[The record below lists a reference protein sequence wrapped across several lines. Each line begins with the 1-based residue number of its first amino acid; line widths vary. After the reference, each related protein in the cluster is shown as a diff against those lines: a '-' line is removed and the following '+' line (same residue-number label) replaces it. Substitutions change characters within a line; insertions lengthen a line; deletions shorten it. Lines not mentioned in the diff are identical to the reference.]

1 LNDQTFQSKEE
12 TEMKLYGASDLHSNN
27 SVTVV
32 SDEQD
37 HVVYEKRLPNDLALI
52 TQQLA
57 SYRDSLEGI
66 VIESTYNGY
75 WLVDGLMDQGH
86 KVHLANTAAI
96 QQYEGLKYTDDPYDA
111 RWLAHLLR
119 LGILPQGYIYPKE
132 HRPVRDLLRKR
143 CQMVRQRTMNLLS
156 IQNLFSRNTGGSM
169 SANRVKRLDSKEID
183 ELVSN
188 ADLALAI
195 KSNLAMLQCA
205 DGQIDL
211 LEKTIVG
218 RVKLKPE
225 FELLKTTPGIGHT
238 LSLTI
243 MLETGDI
250 SRFATVREYASYCR
264 CVGSKKISNGKKKGS
279 GNTKNG
285 NKYLAWAYVEAANF
299 AVRYNAKIRSFYQK
313 KKAKTNAIS
322 AIKAVAHKLCR
333 ACYYIMKDQVAFDVS
348 KAFA

>member
-1 LNDQTFQSKEE
+1 LSDQTFQPKEE
-12 TEMKLYGASDLHSNN
+12 TEMKLYGAIDLHSNN
-27 SVTVV
+27 NVTVV

-37 HVVYEKRLPNDLALI
+37 HVVYEKRLPNDLSLI
-52 TQQLA
+52 VEQLSA
-57 SYRDSLEGI
+57 YRESLQGI
-66 VIESTYNGY
+66 VVESTYNWY
-75 WLVDGLMDQGH
+75 WLVDGLMDDGH
-86 KVHLANTAAI
+86 KIHLANTAAI
-96 QQYEGLKYTDDPYDA
+96 QQYEGLKYTDDQYDA

-143 CQMVRQRTMNLLS
+143 GQMVRQRTANLLS

-169 SANRVKRLDSKEID
+169 KANRVKTLHSKEVE
-183 ELVSN
+183 ELVAN
-188 ADLALAI
+188 PDLALAI
-195 KSNLAMLQCA
+195 KANLAMLQCA
-205 DGQIDL
+205 DEQINI
-211 LEKTIVG
+211 LEKSVID

-225 FELLKTTPGIGHT
+225 FRLLTTTPGIGHI
-238 LSLTI
+238 LALTI

-250 SRFATVREYASYCR
+250 GRFATVGDYASYCR
-264 CVGSKKISNGKKKGS
+264 CVGSKKITNGKKKGQ

-299 AVRYNAKIRSFYQK
+299 AIRFSAKIKSFYQRK
-313 KKAKTNAIS
+313 KSKTNGIV

-333 ACYYIMKDQVAFDVS
+333 ACYYIIKDQIAFDVT